1 MALAQLGA
9 GFSPLVERV
18 LEAFGLAFGGE
29 ERAAILARAVAFL
42 DRVVAWNARIDL
54 TAARDAEELVDL
66 TFADAAAV
74 VASGPLDRGERWVD
88 VGSGMGAPGLP
99 LALLAPGLDV
109 TLVEPRA
116 KRVAFLR
123 TVLTELG
130 AVPVHV
136 ERRRSDTFDAASFD
150 VAISRATLPPAEWL
164 AEGARLATG
173 RVWVLLARGERPT
186 LEGWT
191 AVRDVTFQWPLT
203 RRERRA
209 VAFERTGAQKIP
221 A

>member
-18 LEAFGLAFGGE
+18 LEAFDLIQDGE
-29 ERAAILARAVAFL
+29 ERAAFLARAVTFL
-42 DRVVAWNARIDL
+42 DRAVAWNAHIDL

-66 TFADAAAV
+66 MFADAAAV
-74 VASGPLDRGERWVD
+74 VASGLDRGARWVD
-88 VGSGMGAPGLP
+88 VGSGIGAPGLP

-123 TVLTELG
+123 TVLTTLG
-130 AVPVHV
+130 SVAVHV
-136 ERRRSDTFDAASFD
+136 ERCRSDTLEAGSFD

-164 AEGARLATG
+164 AEGARLATV
-173 RVWVLLARGERPT
+173 RVWVLLARGACPS
-186 LEGWT
+186 LAGWT
-191 AVRDVTFQWPLT
+191 VARDVTFQWPLT
-203 RRERRA
+203 GRERRA
-209 VAFERTGAQKIP
+209 VAFERVGHQKIP